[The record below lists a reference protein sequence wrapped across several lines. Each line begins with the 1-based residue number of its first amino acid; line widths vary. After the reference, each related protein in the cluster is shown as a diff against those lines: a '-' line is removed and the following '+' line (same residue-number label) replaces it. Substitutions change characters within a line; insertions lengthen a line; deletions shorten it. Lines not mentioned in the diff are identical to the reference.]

1 MRFSNNTDFF
11 RVFLLTLIGVE
22 YILLKCQAKSLTRDN
37 MNEKF
42 FELNMLFDYY
52 GELLSDK
59 QRETFK
65 LYYLYDCSLNEIAET
80 LSISK
85 QGVSINLKR
94 AEENLIKFESIL
106 KLLKTDR
113 ENKVVLENVKSEIDK
128 VKSLTHD
135 DEILNSLHNIED
147 LLQKR

>member
-1 MRFSNNTDFF
+1 
-11 RVFLLTLIGVE
+11 
-22 YILLKCQAKSLTRDN
+22 

-52 GELLSDK
+52 GELLSEK

-94 AEENLIKFESIL
+94 AEENLINFESIL
-106 KLLKTDR
+106 KLFKTDR
-113 ENKVVLENVKSEIDK
+113 ENKMVLENVKSEIDK

-135 DEILNSLHNIED
+135 DEILNALHKIED
-147 LLQKR
+147 QLQKR

>member
-1 MRFSNNTDFF
+1 
-11 RVFLLTLIGVE
+11 
-22 YILLKCQAKSLTRDN
+22 

-52 GELLSDK
+52 GELLSEK

-94 AEENLIKFESIL
+94 AEENLINFESIL
-106 KLLKTDR
+106 KLFKTDR
-113 ENKVVLENVKSEIDK
+113 ENKMVLENVKSEIDK

-135 DEILNSLHNIED
+135 DEILNALHKIED

>member
-1 MRFSNNTDFF
+1 
-11 RVFLLTLIGVE
+11 
-22 YILLKCQAKSLTRDN
+22 

-113 ENKVVLENVKSEIDK
+113 ENKVVLENVKGEIDK

>member
-1 MRFSNNTDFF
+1 
-11 RVFLLTLIGVE
+11 
-22 YILLKCQAKSLTRDN
+22 

-52 GELLSDK
+52 GELLSEK

-94 AEENLIKFESIL
+94 AEENLINFESIL
-106 KLLKTDR
+106 KLFKTDR
-113 ENKVVLENVKSEIDK
+113 ENKMVLENVKSEIDK

-135 DEILNSLHNIED
+135 DEILNALHKIED
-147 LLQKR
+147 LLQMR

>member
-11 RVFLLTLIGVE
+11 RVFLLTLMDVE
-22 YILLKCQAKSLTRDN
+22 YILLKCQAKRLTCDN

-52 GELLSDK
+52 GELLSEK

-94 AEENLIKFESIL
+94 AEENLTNFESVL
-106 KLLKTDR
+106 KLLQNDR
-113 ENKVVLENVKSEIDK
+113 ENKVILKKINSEINK
-128 VKSLTHD
+128 LKSLTND
-135 DEILNSLHNIED
+135 DEILGSLHKIED

>member
-1 MRFSNNTDFF
+1 
-11 RVFLLTLIGVE
+11 
-22 YILLKCQAKSLTRDN
+22 

-52 GELLSDK
+52 GELLSEK

-94 AEENLIKFESIL
+94 AEENLINFEAIL

-113 ENKVVLENVKSEIDK
+113 ENKVVLDKVKSEINK
-128 VKSLTHD
+128 IKSLTND
-135 DEILNSLHNIED
+135 DEIISSLHNIED

>member
-1 MRFSNNTDFF
+1 
-11 RVFLLTLIGVE
+11 
-22 YILLKCQAKSLTRDN
+22 

-52 GELLSDK
+52 GELLSEK

-94 AEENLIKFESIL
+94 AEENLINFESIL
-106 KLLKTDR
+106 KLFKTDR
-113 ENKVVLENVKSEIDK
+113 ENKMVLENVKSEIDK

-135 DEILNSLHNIED
+135 DEILNALHKIED
-147 LLQKR
+147 LLKKR

>member
-1 MRFSNNTDFF
+1 M
-11 RVFLLTLIGVE
+11 LTLIKVK
-22 YILLKCQAKSLTRDN
+22 YILLKCQTKSLTRDN
-37 MNEKF
+37 MSEKF

-52 GELLSDK
+52 GDLLSEK

-94 AEENLIKFESIL
+94 AEENLINFEAIL

-113 ENKVVLENVKSEIDK
+113 ENKVVLDKVKSEINK
-128 VKSLTHD
+128 IKSLTND
-135 DEILNSLHNIED
+135 DEIIKSLHNIED

>member
-1 MRFSNNTDFF
+1 
-11 RVFLLTLIGVE
+11 
-22 YILLKCQAKSLTRDN
+22 

-85 QGVSINLKR
+85 QGVSINLNR
-94 AEENLIKFESIL
+94 AEENLINFESIL

-113 ENKVVLENVKSEIDK
+113 ENKTVLKKVNSEINK

-135 DEILNSLHNIED
+135 DEILKSLHNIED

>member
-1 MRFSNNTDFF
+1 
-11 RVFLLTLIGVE
+11 
-22 YILLKCQAKSLTRDN
+22 

-52 GELLSDK
+52 GELLSEK
-59 QRETFK
+59 QKETFK

-94 AEENLIKFESIL
+94 AEENLINFESIL
-106 KLLKTDR
+106 KLLKADR
-113 ENKVVLENVKSEIDK
+113 DNKVVLENVKSEIDK

-135 DEILNSLHNIED
+135 DEILNALHKVED

>member
-1 MRFSNNTDFF
+1 
-11 RVFLLTLIGVE
+11 
-22 YILLKCQAKSLTRDN
+22 

-85 QGVSINLKR
+85 QGVSINLNR
-94 AEENLIKFESIL
+94 AEENLINFESIL

-113 ENKVVLENVKSEIDK
+113 ESKTVLKKVNSEINK

-135 DEILNSLHNIED
+135 DEILKSLHNIED

>member
-1 MRFSNNTDFF
+1 
-11 RVFLLTLIGVE
+11 
-22 YILLKCQAKSLTRDN
+22 

-52 GELLSDK
+52 GELLSEK

-94 AEENLIKFESIL
+94 AEENLINFESIL

-113 ENKVVLENVKSEIDK
+113 ENKMVLENVKSEIDK

-135 DEILNSLHNIED
+135 DEILNALHKIED

>member
-1 MRFSNNTDFF
+1 MD
-11 RVFLLTLIGVE
+11 VE
-22 YILLKCQAKSLTRDN
+22 YILLKCQAKRLTRDN

-52 GELLSDK
+52 GDLLSEK

-94 AEENLIKFESIL
+94 AEENLINFEAIL

-113 ENKVVLENVKSEIDK
+113 ENKVVLDKVKSEINK
-128 VKSLTHD
+128 IKSLTND
-135 DEILNSLHNIED
+135 DEIINSLHNIED